1 MFSNNSQTKTN
12 ATPRAER
19 KGERG
24 AALAISMIVLALI
37 AVVAISVLAT
47 VSNEARIAGGDLRRT
62 QTCYVAAAKI
72 EDMTSEFSAL
82 FNRISRPASGDLD
95 TIRITDPTG
104 LLSEGFNFPRTIAG
118 DSKLELDAVR
128 LAEMRTTQGLSST
141 AYPRVTIPNGPYAG
155 LSATVAPYEM
165 VTTAEHTATKTQCKL
180 QRDIN
185 NYLIPLFQ
193 FGMFSDKDIELH
205 PGPAFVFNGRVH
217 ANGNIYV
224 NGSVKF
230 LDKVTTANEIVTDK
244 LRNDST
250 RSGAN
255 VSMVVGLINVALTK
269 GSVNNGP
276 NLTGATAG
284 QRGYFP
290 DSPSGTANST
300 WEGTSVASAL
310 PLTANRFGGQL
321 QTRTTGAS
329 ALLLPLQLDGNP
341 TREIIKRRLTTD
353 TEVLSESRYHSKA
366 EIRILLDDESVAAT
380 MNGGIPTNTDGT
392 KKGVALSTWVPTRL
406 GRKVLHRYDDAGSD
420 IGSDITQTGTASGQD
435 RVADSV
441 RGAKSQVTCGSG
453 GTIPAVECSTSSKPT
468 IPSGAPLRGRI
479 YIEVV
484 PPATTANP
492 TPTPI
497 EVTQTIL
504 SMGITEGEPNAIVML
519 QRPMWAAFTQGD
531 RDATGGTNFL
541 TSLFNNTSI
550 GADGEIKINSSP
562 KPAINTTYGFLTEI
576 EEDSGSARGSAPPP
590 VTDATDFWNAIVPI
604 NVYNV
609 REGYTSTTLT
619 TNAVYERGI
628 TSVVEINMKNFAR
641 WVDGVYDGN
650 LLASTQAVS
659 TNIDGSDG
667 YILYVS
673 DRRGDGVRSEKIG
686 TTLYDMTNGLADNE
700 DIYGPNGSLDPGE
713 DVIDAGVDG
722 ATGLAKKGVMQ
733 KFTSEVPDPA
743 PLPNT
748 SGADW
753 PARLSRAKEVAK
765 YPYNLTTYPTGFTAA
780 NPMNY
785 FRRAVR
791 VINGDVL
798 TTSMAGSNKLSQTK
812 GISVATENMLYVWG
826 NYNTNGISAVPTGGA
841 SLAPDYTG
849 PQVPTSLV
857 SDAIFPL
864 SKTWFDAN
872 PALYPEALTRRVADL
887 ALAPDG
893 TLLPV
898 LVGSET
904 SVRAAIIAGTNMSAL
919 SGTPDAGNGTDSR
932 LSGGVHN
939 FPRFLEGW
947 FEGTRRWN
955 YIGSIVPMF
964 YSTQALSPWQYPTA
978 VPRVIYGAPIR
989 NWAFDDSFRDPN
1001 RLPPGTPMFQ
1011 YIEPTGFRQV
1021 L

>member
-12 ATPRAER
+12 ASLVADR

-24 AALAISMIVLALI
+24 GALAVSMIVLALI

-82 FNRISRPASGDLD
+82 FNRSSRPAPGELD
-95 TIRITDPTG
+95 SIRDTDPTG
-104 LLSEGFNFPRTIAG
+104 LLNEGFTFKHTSPDAFLQL
-118 DSKLELDAVR
+118 DSVR
-128 LAEMRTTQGLSST
+128 LTEMRSTQNITNNSF
-141 AYPRVTIPNGPYAG
+141 PRVTIPTGPYAG
-155 LSATVAPYEM
+155 LSATIAPYEM
-165 VTTAEHTATKTQCKL
+165 AATATHTSTNTQCKL

-224 NGSVKF
+224 NGNVKF

-250 RSGAN
+250 RTGASVSMQVGTIN
-255 VSMVVGLINVALTK
+255 VSLTK

-276 NLTGATAG
+276 NFTGATAG
-284 QRGYFP
+284 TRGYFP
-290 DSPSGTANST
+290 GSPDGTANTT
-300 WEGTSVASAL
+300 WEGTSVAAAAAST
-310 PLTANRFGGQL
+310 PNRFGGQL
-321 QTRTTGAS
+321 QTRTTGAT

-341 TREIIKRRLTTD
+341 TREIIKRKLTTD
-353 TEVLSESRYHSKA
+353 SEVLGESRYHSKS
-366 EIRILLDDESVAAT
+366 EIRILLDDEGVAAT
-380 MNGGIPTNTDGT
+380 MNGGIPTDALGN

-406 GRKVLHRYDDAGSD
+406 GRKVLHRYDAAGAD
-420 IGSDITQTGTASGQD
+420 IGSDITQKGSVVAHD
-435 RVADSV
+435 RVADAV
-441 RGAKSQVTCGSG
+441 RGVAGV
-453 GTIPAVECSTSSKPT
+453 ASTSTVAAIPT
-468 IPSGAPLRGRI
+468 GAPLRGRI

-550 GADGEIKINSSP
+550 GADGEIKINVS
-562 KPAINTTYGFLTEI
+562 KPVQDTTYGFLTQI
-576 EEDSGSARGSAPPP
+576 EEDSAGSTRSLAPPA
-590 VTDATDFWNAIVPI
+590 VTDATNFWNAIVPI
-604 NVYNV
+604 NLYNV
-609 REGYTSTTLT
+609 REGYTRSTLAS
-619 TNAVYERGI
+619 NVVYERGI

-641 WVDGVYDGN
+641 WVDGVYDAS
-650 LLASTQAVS
+650 LLASTSAVS
-659 TNIDGSDG
+659 ANIDGSDG
-667 YILYVS
+667 YILYIS
-673 DRRGDGVRSEKIG
+673 DRRGDRVKSEKYG

-713 DVIDAGVDG
+713 DVIDAGIDG
-722 ATGLAKKGVMQ
+722 ATAAAKKGIMQ
-733 KFTSEVPDPA
+733 KDTAEVPDPA
-743 PLPNT
+743 ELPGT

-753 PARLSRAKEVAK
+753 SARFSRAKEVAT
-765 YPYNLTTYPTGFTAA
+765 YPYNLTTYPAGFTAA
-780 NPMNY
+780 SPMNY

-791 VINGDVL
+791 VVNGDVL
-798 TTSMAGSNKLSQTK
+798 TTSMTGSNKLSQTK
-812 GISVATENMLYVWG
+812 GISVATENMLYIWG
-826 NYNTNGISAVPTGGA
+826 NYNTNGISAVPSGGA

-849 PQVPTSLV
+849 PQVPASLV

-864 SKTWFDAN
+864 SKTWFDAS
-872 PALYPEALTRRVADL
+872 PALYPENLNMRIADL
-887 ALAPDG
+887 KLNG
-893 TLLPV
+893 TAVEAVPL
-898 LVGSET
+898 GAET
-904 SVRAAIIAGTNMSAL
+904 SVRAAVIAGTNMSAL
-919 SGTPDAGNGTDSR
+919 AGDPDANNGGDSR

-947 FEGTRRWN
+947 LEGTRRWN
-955 YIGSIVPMF
+955 YIGSLVPMY
-964 YSTQALSPWQYPTA
+964 YSTQALSPWQYPGT
-978 VPRVIYGAPIR
+978 RVIYGAPIR